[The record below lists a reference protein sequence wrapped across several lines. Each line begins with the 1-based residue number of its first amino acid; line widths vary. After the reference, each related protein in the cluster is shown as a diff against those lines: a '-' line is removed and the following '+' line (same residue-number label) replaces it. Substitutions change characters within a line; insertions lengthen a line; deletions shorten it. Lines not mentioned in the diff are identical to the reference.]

1 LLTESQWG
9 QPHFVEFVFL
19 VGQYS
24 DRVYWTAVVALVT
37 GGGRGIGRGI
47 ALALSQAGWTVAVT
61 ARSANELDETVQLAP
76 NRMIAAAAD
85 IAEAQ
90 DVRGMIRRVESEL
103 GPIDLLVNNAGMA
116 GPLGLFWETDPEEWW
131 RNQEVNLR
139 GPMLCCREI
148 LPGMIARKRG
158 RIINMV
164 SGAGCQAFPE
174 MSAYVASKTALIR
187 FSEQLA
193 VEAAPYG
200 VSVFPIRPGM
210 VRTRM
215 LEEARHRLP
224 YLQQALDRGAEVTTD
239 VVADLAL
246 TLASGRA
253 DSLSGR
259 LFTVNENVEEIVRQA
274 EEVRARELYLL
285 RARSL

>member
-1 LLTESQWG
+1 MT
-9 QPHFVEFVFL
+9 
-19 VGQYS
+19 
-24 DRVYWTAVVALVT
+24 ALVT
-37 GGGRGIGRGI
+37 GGGRGIVQGI
-47 ALALSQAGWTVAVT
+47 ALGLVKAGYHVAIT
-61 ARSANELDETVQLAP
+61 ARSQEQLNETLEMAEGEMTAVS
-76 NRMIAAAAD
+76 AD
-85 IAEAQ
+85 IADPAAIAAMAAE
-90 DVRGMIRRVESEL
+90 VERRL
-103 GPIDLLVNNAGMA
+103 GPVDLLVNNAGSS
-116 GPLGLFWETDPEEWW
+116 GPFGTVWEADPEEWW
-131 RNQEVNLR
+131 RCQEVNLR
-139 GPMLCCREI
+139 GPFLCCRAV
-148 LPGMIARKRG
+148 LPDMIARKSG
-158 RIINMV
+158 RIINV
-164 SGAGCQAFPE
+164 ASGAGVQALAN

-285 RARSL
+285 